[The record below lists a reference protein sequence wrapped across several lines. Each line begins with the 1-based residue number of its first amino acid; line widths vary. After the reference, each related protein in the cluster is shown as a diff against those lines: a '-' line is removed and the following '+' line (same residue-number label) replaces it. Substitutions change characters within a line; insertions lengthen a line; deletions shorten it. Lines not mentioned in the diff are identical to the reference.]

1 MYQMPRPDNLPM
13 SSFSLARLSVQE
25 RALLLKLTQ
34 NPRCA
39 FRHALDLELWDARDE
54 VPLGKRQNTSQTEN
68 ARVGEEWV
76 PIAEV
81 LLYGIVWM

>member
-1 MYQMPRPDNLPM
+1 MPPPDNLPM
-13 SSFSLARLSVQE
+13 SSFSFARLSVQE

-54 VPLGKRQNTSQTEN
+54 VPLGKRRTQVKPRTP
-68 ARVGEEWV
+68 EW
-76 PIAEV
+76 AKNGF
-81 LLYGIVWM
+81 L

>member
-1 MYQMPRPDNLPM
+1 MSKVPAPDNLEM
-13 SSFSLARLSVQE
+13 SSFSFARLSVQE
-25 RALLLKLTQ
+25 RALLLKLPQ

-68 ARVGEEWV
+68 TRVGEEWV
-76 PIAEV
+76 PIAEA

>member
-1 MYQMPRPDNLPM
+1 MYQVPPPDNLPM
-13 SSFSLARLSVQE
+13 SSFSFARLSVQE

-76 PIAEV
+76 PIAEA

>member
-1 MYQMPRPDNLPM
+1 MPPPDNLPM
-13 SSFSLARLSVQE
+13 SSFSFARLSVQE

-39 FRHALDLELWDARDE
+39 FHHALDLELWDARDE

-68 ARVGEEWV
+68 ARVGKNGF
-76 PIAEV
+76 
-81 LLYGIVWM
+81 L